1 MIFTRDNWEEIYT
14 TITKN
19 KLRTFLTGFSV
30 AWGIFMLIILLG
42 SGQGLQN
49 GIEHQFADDAT
60 NSLWVFSGQTS
71 KAYKGT
77 NTGRKIQFTNQDY
90 KKTKLLNAQIDH
102 ISSRYWLGSK
112 VINFGKNYGTY
123 DVRAVNP
130 GTKYIENVKMLKG
143 RFLNPFDLN
152 RDHKVIVISDIAAKD
167 LFKGDVNPLRK
178 YVHVGNIPL
187 EVVGIFK
194 QHQQGQNQRRSV
206 YIPISTAQK
215 IFNGGNR
222 ISSMNM
228 TVGNATLQQTKRLE
242 KDLREQLAAVH
253 HFDPT
258 DDRAVR
264 INNVLEQYEKFQNLF
279 LGIRIFIWI
288 IGIGTIIAGI
298 VGVSNIMMI
307 VVKERT
313 KEVGVRK
320 ALGATPGSIV
330 SLILLESIAITS
342 FAGYIGLMAGV
353 GLLELVRKYMP
364 PSDFFRSPEANIHIA
379 VAAIVLLVVAGTI
392 AGFIPARKAASI
404 RPVEA
409 LRDE

>member
-1 MIFTRDNWEEIYT
+1 MIIDRDKWQEIFS
-14 TITKN
+14 TINKN

-49 GIEHQFADDAT
+49 GVQQQFADDAT
-60 NSLWVFSGQTS
+60 NSLWVYAGQTT

-77 NTGRKIQFTNQDY
+77 NVGRRIQFTNRDY
-90 KKTKLLNAQIDH
+90 NRTKTLDKHIDH
-102 ISSRYWLGSK
+102 ITGRFYVGSK
-112 VINFGKNYGTY
+112 QISYKNNYGSY
-123 DVRAVNP
+123 DIRAVHP
-130 GTKYIENVKMLKG
+130 DHRYIENTIITQG
-143 RFLNPFDLN
+143 RFLNRLDMEHFS
-152 RDHKVIVISDIAAKD
+152 KVIVIGDIVRKD
-167 LFKGDVNPLRK
+167 LFKNGEKVLGKYLKVGSIPFKIIGVFEDKGGNSEMRK
-178 YVHVGNIPL
+178 
-187 EVVGIFK
+187 
-194 QHQQGQNQRRSV
+194 V
-206 YIPISTAQK
+206 YIPVSTAQRV
-215 IFNGGNR
+215 FNGADHLNQV
-222 ISSMNM
+222 MF
-228 TVGNATLQQTKRLE
+228 TVGNASANQTKAIE
-242 KDLREQLAAVH
+242 TKLRNEFASIH

-258 DDRAVR
+258 DQRAIH
-264 INNVLEQYEKFQNLF
+264 INNNLENYQKVMNVF

-330 SLILLESIAITS
+330 GLILLESVIITS
-342 FAGYIGLMAGV
+342 MAGYIGLMAGV
-353 GLLELVRKYMP
+353 GLLELVNKFMP
-364 PSDFFRSPEANIHIA
+364 PSDFFRNPQANISIA
-379 VAAIVLLVVAGTI
+379 VMAMILLVIAGAV

-404 RPVEA
+404 KPIEA